1 MSQSEGID
9 WAQRDF
15 LKRFFHDIAT
25 PLSAVSLHL
34 EGADRR
40 VRRGGDPTEALAVA
54 RAELGKAFDLFHQG
68 REFLLGEPGPAES
81 VSLDAA
87 VAASAADH
95 PGVRVEGVTGGNVR
109 ADPAVLRTGLSALI
123 TNAVEASAPESVV
136 VRLFRTESRVVAR
149 VENPGSLPTDNP
161 EMLFSPKAARPGRAW
176 GMGLSRARAAAA
188 FSGGVVRLEQQP
200 GLVVATLDLPEEPR

>member
-1 MSQSEGID
+1 M
-9 WAQRDF
+9 
-15 LKRFFHDIAT
+15 KRFFHDIAT

-40 VRRGGDPTEALAVA
+40 IRRGGDPTEALAIA

-68 REFLLGEPGPAES
+68 REFLLRTPGPAES

-109 ADPAVLRTGLSALI
+109 ADPAVLRSGLSALI
-123 TNAVEASAPESVV
+123 TNAVEASEPESVV
-136 VRLFRTESRVVAR
+136 VRLFRKEGRVVAT

-161 EMLFSPKAARPGRAW
+161 EMLFSPKVARAGRAW

-188 FSGGVVRLEQQP
+188 FSGGNVRLEQQP
-200 GLVVATLDLPEEPR
+200 GRVLATLELPEDPR